1 MYLGDIKVYT
11 AIKCRVKF
19 VNINVNSAKWNSS
32 CKFKFGPSMS
42 LYALWLSFFYLVLD
56 KN

>member
-11 AIKCRVKF
+11 TIKCRVKF
-19 VNINVNSAKWNSS
+19 VNINFNSAKWNSS